1 MLKVSIIPPIVKKTV
16 SVNFSAPLDTQMP
29 KAILLGSSGEQLK
42 KFSLTEKENELSLDG
57 FAAGNY
63 TLRVE
68 AGNEVIVKQIII
80 PL

>member
-1 MLKVSIIPPIVKKTV
+1 MPPVVKKSV
-16 SVNFSAPLDTQMP
+16 SVKLSIPINTLAT
-29 KAILLGSSGEQLK
+29 KAVLLGASGEQLK
-42 KFSLTEKENELSLDG
+42 QFSLPAEENELSLDG

-68 AGNEVIVKQIII
+68 AGNEVTTEQIII

>member
-1 MLKVSIIPPIVKKTV
+1 MSPVVTKTV
-16 SVNFSAPLDTQMP
+16 SVMLSAPVEKQVIR
-29 KAILLGSSGEQLK
+29 AILLGASGEQLK
-42 KFSLTEKENELSLDG
+42 KFLLTKEANELSLDG

-68 AGNEVIVKQIII
+68 AGNEVMVKQIII

>member
-1 MLKVSIIPPIVKKTV
+1 MPPVVKKTV
-16 SVNFSAPLDTQMP
+16 SVKFSTPIEKQLP
-29 KAILLGSSGEQLK
+29 RAILLGSSGEQLK

-57 FAAGNY
+57 FAPGNY

-68 AGNEVIVKQIII
+68 AGNEVTVKQIII